1 MMLRVVT
8 FERRRIHVGLCG
20 GRISARGEPCPDG
33 QDQVENPV
41 VELDGDEM
49 TRIIWPFIKD
59 RLIQPYVDVNL
70 VYFDLSIQSRDAT
83 DDQVPVD
90 AANAIKEHGV
100 GVGCGFEPH
109 GAHRLTC
116 GNVIRASLLPRSGAR
131 REPESLPLSPRDQ
144 RSRSLGCLPA
154 DPGQQVA
161 VRVRR
166 HGERRV
172 AQQLRHD
179 GQVDTAASC
188 SDAAPCLK
196 S

>member
-1 MMLRVVT
+1 MSPNVRPV
-8 FERRRIHVGLCG
+8 ERSGDDAACRNIRAPAYPREIVAAAESPHEGSLAPMAK
-20 GRISARGEPCPDG
+20 IK
-33 QDQVENPV
+33 VENPV

-49 TRIIWPFIKD
+49 TRIIWAFIKD
-59 RLIQPYVDVNL
+59 RLIHPYVNVNL

-109 GAHRLTC
+109 GTHRLTC
-116 GNVIRASLLPRSGAR
+116 GNVIRVSLLPRSGAR

-154 DPGQQVA
+154 DPGRQMA

-172 AQQLRHD
+172 A
-179 GQVDTAASC
+179 
-188 SDAAPCLK
+188 
-196 S
+196 